1 MIALNMEL
9 RFRAPNNS
17 CLDIFNRVTL
27 FESCLNFG
35 FARVIKNG
43 SIILVKRHFPKLENL
58 LNLIFKFSLGFSADI
73 GSPLGGHILFSWLD
87 GSLVRWLD
95 GLGFVW
101 VSLGFLGLIRFHL
114 GFLGFHF

>member
-17 CLDIFNRVTL
+17 GLDIFNRVTL

-58 LNLIFKFSLGFSADI
+58 LNLILKFSLGFSADI
-73 GSPLGGHILFSWLD
+73 GSPLGGHIFILFPLCSITSPLRAEFEGIPLD
-87 GSLVRWLD
+87 
-95 GLGFVW
+95 
-101 VSLGFLGLIRFHL
+101 
-114 GFLGFHF
+114 